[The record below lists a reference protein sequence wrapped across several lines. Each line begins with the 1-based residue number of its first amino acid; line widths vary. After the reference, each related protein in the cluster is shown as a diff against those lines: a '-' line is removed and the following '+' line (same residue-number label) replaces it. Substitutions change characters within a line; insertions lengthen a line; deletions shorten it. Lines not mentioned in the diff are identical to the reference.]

1 MLSFAGW
8 GRTRPR
14 HVCKIPKRCFL
25 HRISDFATFI
35 FNLNFFHL
43 ISFVAREMQEKVRE
57 THARTEKR
65 PAEEREKERER
76 EREEREREE
85 GFDTRHVT

>member
-1 MLSFAGW
+1 
-8 GRTRPR
+8 
-14 HVCKIPKRCFL
+14 
-25 HRISDFATFI
+25 
-35 FNLNFFHL
+35 
-43 ISFVAREMQEKVRE
+43 MQEKVRE

-65 PAEEREKERER
+65 PAEKREKERERER